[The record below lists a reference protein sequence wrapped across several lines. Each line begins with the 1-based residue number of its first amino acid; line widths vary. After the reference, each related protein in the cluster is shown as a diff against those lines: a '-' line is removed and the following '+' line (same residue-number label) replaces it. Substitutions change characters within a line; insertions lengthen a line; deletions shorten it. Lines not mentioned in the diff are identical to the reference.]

1 MLKWTNLNLSTNYSF
16 IIKGKN
22 RKLYLNLGII
32 LHTYTVDDDAWLN
45 IPQLN
50 KLLSRLE
57 QEASEYRGEVIGGYV
72 NQYYLDV
79 ARPDDQT
86 NKVSM

>member
-1 MLKWTNLNLSTNYSF
+1 MIFEPRDHITYS
-16 IIKGKN
+16 
-22 RKLYLNLGII
+22 
-32 LHTYTVDDDAWLN
+32 VDDDAWLN

-57 QEASEYRGEVIGGYV
+57 QEASEYRGQVIGGYV